1 MVTQLRCTLVVLGVV
16 VVLYLACFLVLVHL
30 MERQRPSADFELLF
44 ASRSHAVV
52 VAASPPRVLCLGGN
66 CTDTLG
72 HRLHSRLIA
81 PDSDEINPSDD
92 NGDPESKRRKS
103 HRSSSQINRPVCRP
117 SPGRRFIIPC
127 AIHSTRQT
135 F

>member
-66 CTDTLG
+66 CADTLR

-92 NGDPESKRRKS
+92 NGDPESKRKEE
-103 HRSSSQINRPVCRP
+103 NKE
-117 SPGRRFIIPC
+117 GTERRDKK
-127 AIHSTRQT
+127 RQKEIKREKEKG
-135 F
+135 